1 MLRLLRLAWVM
12 FVVQLKR
19 RLAYRGDLLIQ
30 SLDELLR
37 GLIAL
42 AMLLMYTRHTRSIA
56 GYTADDLLF
65 ILGFSLVPISLFHCL
80 CGNLYQVS
88 SRYILDGQ
96 LDRILLRPYPP
107 VLQICFD
114 RLSIEDLGGAVLGT
128 ILMAVAAQSLD
139 IAWSPLLIA
148 KLLLLLAIILFVT
161 ALLRAL
167 VVAIPVAVV
176 AAIIVPPIIIASVV
190 VPAVVALVLL
200 LLTALFFDPALLFFT
215 ALIVLA
221 LVLPGAVLLF
231 LPLLLL
237 LALLIFFL
245 LFAAVFF
252 LFLTTLLAGCSTPMK
267 PEDFANS
274 KPRFVLEDYFTG
286 KTKAW
291 GMFTDRFGNLKRQ
304 FGDEVDLIAGNSGSS
319 AC

>member
-148 KLLLLLAIILFVT
+148 KLLLLLASSFV
-161 ALLRAL
+161 L
-167 VVAIPVAVV
+167 VTSIFMIF
-176 AAIIVPPIIIASVV
+176 AASGFWFEDRVGMVPPVYNLMEFARWPNRIFTGAIRILITVILPFSFVAYYPASY
-190 VPAVVALVLL
+190 
-200 LLTALFFDPALLFFT
+200 LTRPDEWLPALLT
-215 ALIVLA
+215 PAVALTSLGVA
-221 LVLPGAVLLF
+221 TLVWN
-231 LPLLLL
+231 
-237 LALLIFFL
+237 
-245 LFAAVFF
+245 
-252 LFLTTLLAGCSTPMK
+252 AGLRRYAS
-267 PEDFANS
+267 
-274 KPRFVLEDYFTG
+274 
-286 KTKAW
+286 
-291 GMFTDRFGNLKRQ
+291 
-304 FGDEVDLIAGNSGSS
+304 AGS
-319 AC
+319 